1 MSAPLSTTQTLRY
14 GLLAAPLALVGLPL
28 YVYLPSLF
36 AQSTG
41 LGLVTIGSI
50 LLGARALEALADPWI
65 GRAIA
70 ALQRSHA
77 TALPA
82 TVAWIAVLMAL
93 CVGLTLQSN
102 AWLMVFS
109 TPTAKASALAVCVA
123 LAYMGYSGLTIAH
136 HTLGTSIIAAGTPAT
151 QLYSTR
157 EALALGGVLLGSLLP
172 LVMGWAGYGWVT
184 ALLLAIGVWLLR
196 EQWALL
202 AVRDHALPLSPFSLW
217 GDTFLQRSW
226 VAFFISNVAGSLPAT
241 LLGFYVADVLGLGA
255 DAAPK
260 YLAVYFV
267 FAALGFAA
275 WPQLAL
281 RFGAVRVWASAMAA
295 NSAVFAAAALLTS
308 DQTNVA
314 WLYGLVCAC
323 TGLLL
328 GGELMLPQ
336 SIVATHLATI
346 GQAHAAGA
354 VFGWWTMAQK
364 ASLALAAGVG
374 LWGLAWLGYVP
385 KQAATAAPLVWLYC
399 IVPCV
404 LKLLAASLVWHSPSS
419 PHIKETS

>member
-1 MSAPLSTTQTLRY
+1 MNVVLSTAQTLRY
-14 GLLAAPLALVGLPL
+14 SMLAAPLALVGLPL

-77 TALPA
+77 KALPA

-102 AWLMVFS
+102 AWLMVFN
-109 TPTAKASALAVCVA
+109 TPTAKASGLAACVA
-123 LAYMGYSGLTIAH
+123 LAYMAYSGLTIAH

-172 LVMGWAGYGWVT
+172 LVMGWAGYGWAT
-184 ALLLAIGVWLLR
+184 ALLLAVGVWLLR

-202 AVRDHALPLSPFSLW
+202 AVRDHAQPLAPFSLW
-217 GDTFLQRSW
+217 GDVFLRRSW
-226 VAFFISNVAGSLPAT
+226 VAFFVSNVAGSLPAT
-241 LLGFYVADVLGLGA
+241 LLGFYVADVLGLGS
-255 DAAPK
+255 DAAPT

-275 WPQLAL
+275 WPKLAA
-281 RFGAVRVWASAMAA
+281 RFGAVRVWAGAMAA
-295 NSAVFAAAALLTS
+295 NGVVFAAAAFLTS
-308 DQTNVA
+308 DIANVA
-314 WLYGLVCAC
+314 GLYGLVCAS

-336 SIVATHLATI
+336 SIVASHLATI
-346 GQAHAAGA
+346 GQAHSAGA

-364 ASLALAAGVG
+364 TALALAAGVG
-374 LWGLAWLGYVP
+374 LWGLAYLGYIP
-385 KQAATAAPLVWLYC
+385 TQAPTATPLVWLYC
-399 IVPCV
+399 IIPCG
-404 LKLLAASLVWHSPSS
+404 LKLLAAGLAWPSRASPNQ
-419 PHIKETS
+419 

>member
-1 MSAPLSTTQTLRY
+1 MPLLTAQTLRY

-65 GRAIA
+65 GQAISALHRSRA
-70 ALQRSHA
+70 S
-77 TALPA
+77 ALPA
-82 TVAWIAVLMAL
+82 YVAVVAALMAL
-93 CVGLTLQSN
+93 CVGLTLQSQT
-102 AWLMVFS
+102 WL
-109 TPTAKASALAVCVA
+109 TAFTSPNSKATALALCVA
-123 LAYMGYSGLTIAH
+123 LAYLAYSGLTIAH

-172 LVMGWAGYGWVT
+172 LLMGWAGYGWIT
-184 ALLLAIGVWLLR
+184 AALLAAGVWLLR
-196 EQWALL
+196 SQWRWLTTPSDSA
-202 AVRDHALPLSPFSLW
+202 RQTTFSLW
-217 GDTFLQRSW
+217 RDAYLRRSW
-226 VAFFISNVAGSLPAT
+226 LAFFISNVSGSLPAT
-241 LLGFYVADVLGLGA
+241 LLGFYVADVLDLGLE
-255 DAAPK
+255 AAPK

-275 WPQLAL
+275 WPKLAV
-281 RFGAVRVWASAMAA
+281 RYGAVRVWAAAMAA
-295 NSAVFAAAALLTS
+295 NGTVFAAAAFLSS
-308 DQTNVA
+308 DTAQVA
-314 WLYGLVCAC
+314 WLYGLVCAS

-336 SIVATHLATI
+336 SIVASHLAAI
-346 GQAHAAGA
+346 GQTQAAGA

-364 ASLALAAGVG
+364 TALALAAGVG
-374 LWGLAWLGYVP
+374 LWGLSWLGYIP
-385 KQAATAAPLVWLYC
+385 GQTATAAPLVWLYC
-399 IVPCV
+399 IIPCA
-404 LKLLAASLVWHSPSS
+404 LKWFAASLAMA
-419 PHIKETS
+419 IQTEIQTD